1 MNGQRGEHKAGSPAS
16 ENKNTGPL
24 VKSDHQTNPMHTGT
38 PQRHRGS
45 VPDHCNKASVAI
57 T

>member
-24 VKSDHQTNPMHTGT
+24 VKSDHQTNPCIQAHLRDIGAPFQTT
-38 PQRHRGS
+38 
-45 VPDHCNKASVAI
+45 AI
-57 T
+57 RQAWQ